1 MAFDLRLLG
10 AFGRG
15 LASGDSPVEQIAN
28 GLNSIGDA
36 RVAQGQRNKT
46 MEFLSQSPEIS
57 KAVQD
62 QLLTPQEGLKLYFAQ
77 QAETKKAQSP
87 DNRYKAVG
95 SRLFDLQTQDWI
107 SPPAGAGGDEE
118 LGLNLVYGQD
128 TEGNTVGFQPSKS
141 GGLRPVTLP
150 PGVRLTPGTSAVDLG
165 TSIGIRENRSGD
177 IIRQVPKDL
186 RGAEREKALG
196 DSEGKSRASA
206 AGDYQSAQN
215 ALSLVQDLRTDPN
228 RQWGTGKTS
237 AGNWISASPGYDY
250 QNKVD
255 QAKAGAFAT
264 AIQQMRGLGALS
276 NAEGDVATRAV
287 TRMDTATSEGAFLD
301 ALDDYEKIIRQ
312 GMDRAGRLLQGGQQ
326 QPAQGG
332 ANRTATGV
340 QWSID

>member
-10 AFGRG
+10 AFGKG
-15 LASGDSPVEQIAN
+15 LATGDSPAEQIAN

-46 MEFLSQSPEIS
+46 LEFLSQSPEIS
-57 KAVQD
+57 QAVQD

-77 QAETKKAQSP
+77 QAETRKAQSP

-177 IIRQVPKDL
+177 IIRQVPKDVAGEAQQTAQGKAVGEANVAL
-186 RGAEREKALG
+186 PGAR
-196 DSEGKSRASA
+196 SA
-206 AGDYQSAQN
+206 ADRVSQQVEALKNDPYLPSMVGPGNSRLPNITGDA
-215 ALSLVQDLRTDPN
+215 ARVQ
-228 RQWGTGKTS
+228 GKM
-237 AGNWISASPGYDY
+237 
-250 QNKVD
+250 D
-255 QAKAGAFAT
+255 QLQG
-264 AIQQMRGLGALS
+264 
-276 NAEGDVATRAV
+276 
-287 TRMDTATSEGAFLD
+287 GAFLEARQLLKGGGAITD
-301 ALDDYEKIIRQ
+301 YEGQKAEAAFARLSAAQKIEDYKEALDDFNYWVKQ
-312 GMDRAGRLLQGGQQ
+312 GVTKLEQQAGRGGQ

-332 ANRTATGV
+332 AKRTATGV